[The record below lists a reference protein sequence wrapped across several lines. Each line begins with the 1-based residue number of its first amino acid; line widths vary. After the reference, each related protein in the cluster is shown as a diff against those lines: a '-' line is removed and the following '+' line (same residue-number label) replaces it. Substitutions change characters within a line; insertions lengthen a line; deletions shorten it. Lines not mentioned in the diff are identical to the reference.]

1 MNIRADVAELIH
13 QGFNN
18 EYIKQHCGVSGQH
31 VAGVRRR
38 LQRANAPE
46 RRHATALERL
56 YAEAVPTGRVYDY
69 QPPDG
74 RMPLS
79 PTQQAANRATLL
91 AALRGE
97 AA

>member
-1 MNIRADVAELIH
+1 MKIRADVAELIH

-18 EYIKQHCGVSGQH
+18 AYVQKHCGVSGQH
-31 VAGVRRR
+31 VTWARRR
-38 LQRANAPE
+38 LQRPNAPE
-46 RRHATALERL
+46 RRHATAMERL
-56 YAEAVPTGRVYDY
+56 YAEAVPTGRVRDY
-69 QPPDG
+69 QPPSG

-79 PTQQAANRATLL
+79 PAQQAANRATLL